1 MYFNPRSSC
10 EERPSSNIC
19 ILLASKFQSTL
30 LMRGATSWA
39 HAPLWCSPISIHAP
53 HARSD
58 MGVLP
63 GNIIETFQSTLLMRG
78 ATALDAGLL
87 PSTTF
92 QSTLLMRG
100 ATWAFYPATSSRH
113 FNPRS
118 SCEERP
124 PVFMDSSPID
134 ADFNPRSSCE
144 ERQGCDGVR
153 WLDAAISIHAP
164 HARSDSAQSNER
176 R

>member
-1 MYFNPRSSC
+1 MRGATSRASAHASARRHFNPRSSC
-10 EERPSSNIC
+10 EERLHFYLFV
-19 ILLASKFQSTL
+19 ILYIVFQSTL

-100 ATWAFYPATSSRH
+100 ATKQTDSLVKLNEFQSTLLMRGATRIRNRSRDH
-113 FNPRS
+113 HQDFNPRS

-124 PVFMDSSPID
+124 HIY
-134 ADFNPRSSCE
+134 
-144 ERQGCDGVR
+144 
-153 WLDAAISIHAP
+153 H
-164 HARSDSAQSNER
+164 
-176 R
+176 